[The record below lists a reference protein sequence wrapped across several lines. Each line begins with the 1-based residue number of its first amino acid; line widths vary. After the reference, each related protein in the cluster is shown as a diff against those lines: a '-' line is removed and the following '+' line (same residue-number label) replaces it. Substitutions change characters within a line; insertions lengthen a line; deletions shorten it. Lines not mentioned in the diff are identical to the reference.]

1 MDMQGNDPDSAAV
14 PTLDAD
20 PDSGAVRDER
30 LDAFCRRHLSL
41 VRLFVA
47 RRVSDPHLAA
57 DLTADIFVAVLESTH
72 TFRRARGSEQAWVL
86 GIARHVLAAE
96 WSRRGRDRVLA
107 RRIDGQLLL
116 DPDSLARLEERLDAE
131 RSSRKLYRALGTL
144 PAHERA
150 ILEMVAIDGLSVAE
164 AALELRISSG
174 TARAELHRA
183 RRRMRRLMAEL
194 QDRFAGRSAL
204 DLLVAARSRT

>member
-1 MDMQGNDPDSAAV
+1 MDMQGNDTDIAAV

-30 LDAFCRRHLSL
+30 LDAFCRRHLPL
-41 VRLFVA
+41 VRRFVA

-57 DLTADIFVAVLESTH
+57 DLTADIFVAVLESAH

-107 RRIDGQLLL
+107 RRIDGQRLL
-116 DPDSLARLEERLDAE
+116 DPDSVARLEERLDAE

-144 PAHERA
+144 PSHERA

-174 TARAELHRA
+174 TARVQLHRA
-183 RRRMRRLMAEL
+183 RRRMRRQFEDPYPGPVLTSAEENC
-194 QDRFAGRSAL
+194 S
-204 DLLVAARSRT
+204 